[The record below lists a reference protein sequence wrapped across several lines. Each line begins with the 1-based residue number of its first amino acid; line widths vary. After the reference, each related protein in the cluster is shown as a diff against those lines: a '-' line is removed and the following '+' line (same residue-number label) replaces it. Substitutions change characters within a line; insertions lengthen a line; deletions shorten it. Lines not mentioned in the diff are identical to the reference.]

1 VNRIVPDDAFE
12 SQTRAFA
19 ERLSNGPTLAYA
31 AGKQIVRAYLEG
43 GVRAADDVVNEV
55 APPLFESEDM
65 RAGVTGLLEHGPR
78 AFRDKVVF
86 RGR

>member
-1 VNRIVPDDAFE
+1 VNRVVPDVEFE

-19 ERLSNGPTLAYA
+19 ERLANGPTLAYA
-31 AGKQIVRAYLEG
+31 AGKRIVRAYLDA
-43 GVRAADDVVNEV
+43 GVRAADKVVDAM
-55 APPLFESEDM
+55 APPLFDSEDM
-65 RAGVTGLLEHGPR
+65 RAGVAGLLEHGPR